1 MFQVDWSGPVEHLMP
16 TALEWAAERA
26 SKGAGMWRLACAWHG
41 HWLTRGR
48 LGLGKHAQAFG
59 DLKQA
64 LYGTVVRAMT
74 EGTSIDYPQ
83 HIKASAAR
91 DTTVTSAKL

>member
-1 MFQVDWSGPVEHLMP
+1 MGVTGN
-16 TALEWAAERA
+16 
-26 SKGAGMWRLACAWHG
+26 
-41 HWLTRGR
+41 
-48 LGLGKHAQAFG
+48 HAQAFG

-64 LYGTVVRAMT
+64 LYGNVVRAMM